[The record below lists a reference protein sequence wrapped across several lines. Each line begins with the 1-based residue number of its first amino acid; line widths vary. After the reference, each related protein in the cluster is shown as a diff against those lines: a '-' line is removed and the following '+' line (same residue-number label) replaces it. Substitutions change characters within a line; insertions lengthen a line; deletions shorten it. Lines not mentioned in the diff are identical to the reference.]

1 MSVVRRHNART
12 WCAMAFFGLALAGG
26 TWLAA
31 ISQQPGSAN
40 APGAAASNSKYV
52 VASAPDNYDEIVA
65 SARNSWPID
74 LATVGCLS
82 VSERSSIFHK
92 NYYDDHR
99 IVTILQEQFP
109 GKSVNRKNDACR
121 FALDFNIIKTTVRAV
136 KYQGEPAAMAPA
148 ALPAASTISRPDAG
162 GSGRCAGRQD
172 DGWAAA
178 IAVRNSLSR
187 KALAGSAI
195 SVPPLLRIAL
205 PRARPDILPQ
215 RAAARPPAS
224 PV

>member
-136 KYQGEPAAMAPA
+136 KYQGEPAVMLLSFGVCPRE
-148 ALPAASTISRPDAG
+148 SG
-162 GSGRCAGRQD
+162 GRILANGCSSKDLYLFRSDLDPLEAFEIGLKAFDQRQED
-172 DGWAAA
+172 QWM
-178 IAVRNSLSR
+178 
-187 KALAGSAI
+187 
-195 SVPPLLRIAL
+195 LLKI
-205 PRARPDILPQ
+205 PN
-215 RAAARPPAS
+215 
-224 PV
+224 